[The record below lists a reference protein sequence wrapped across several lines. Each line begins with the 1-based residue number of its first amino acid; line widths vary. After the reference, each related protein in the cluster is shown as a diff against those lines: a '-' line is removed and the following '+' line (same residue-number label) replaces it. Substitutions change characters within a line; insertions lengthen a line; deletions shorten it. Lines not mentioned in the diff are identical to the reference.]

1 MSEEVIISNLKDIL
15 TEYIEIEEFNP
26 QMSLKGDIGLDSFG
40 LISMI
45 CQIEQ
50 QFNISIPDYEL
61 EKFMQLKDLISY
73 IQLNAIA

>member
-15 TEYIEIEEFNP
+15 TEYIEVEDFNP

>member
-15 TEYIEIEEFNP
+15 TEYIEVEEFNP